1 MLNRLFCK
9 FFGSTEEEQFQ
20 YLKKRLLW
28 VCVGC
33 VMMLIFGIISY
44 FGVENNAMTVFGII
58 SAALCVWPI
67 VVFGWNAMKGLL
79 GITSFL
85 AFMSHN
91 IMIGIALFV
100 LFVFLGYILG
110 IIVSIIGICRF
121 LVLLK
126 HRKGE

>member
-1 MLNRLFCK
+1 MFNRLCCK

-33 VMMLIFGIISY
+33 VMMLIYGIISH

-58 SAALCVWPI
+58 SIALCVWPI
-67 VVFGWNAMKGLL
+67 VVFGWNAMKGLF

-85 AFMSHN
+85 TFFFHN
-91 IMIGIALFV
+91 VIIGVVLFV
-100 LFVFLGYILG
+100 LFVTAGYFLGIF
-110 IIVSIIGICRF
+110 ISIIGICRF